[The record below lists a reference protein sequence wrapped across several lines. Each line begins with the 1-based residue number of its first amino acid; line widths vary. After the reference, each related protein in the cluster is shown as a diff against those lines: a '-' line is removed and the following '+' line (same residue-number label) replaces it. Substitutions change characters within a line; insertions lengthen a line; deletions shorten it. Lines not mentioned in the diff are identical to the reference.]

1 MGVMSP
7 EETEARADAMHTQ
20 YSGLV
25 EIEVK
30 ATTCPLPPLRT
41 ISTAMPLSLSD
52 TAAVCTMCV

>member
-30 ATTCPLPPLRT
+30 ATTCPLPPLCT
-41 ISTAMPLSLSD
+41 ISTAMPLSL
-52 TAAVCTMCV
+52 